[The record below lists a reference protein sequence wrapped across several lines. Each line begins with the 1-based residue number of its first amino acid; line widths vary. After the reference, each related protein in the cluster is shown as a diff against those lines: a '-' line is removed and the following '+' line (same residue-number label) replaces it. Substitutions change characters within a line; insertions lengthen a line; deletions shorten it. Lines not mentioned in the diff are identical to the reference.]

1 MSNNATV
8 DTKIDTVEQSN
19 ADYADY
25 ADRRNEAI
33 SNTAEG
39 LQTMVTGAMEV
50 FGALYDL
57 LELSTKATNIALAA
71 ETEPVPASAPEP
83 ASVPEPAPKEEHK
96 PASISPDDITKA
108 AVALIKRNR
117 ENTKKIKAL
126 LQTYGADQLSALD
139 SSKYEAF
146 MTDLD
151 ALNNAYGRR

>member
-71 ETEPVPASAPEP
+71 ETEPVSAPMQS
-83 ASVPEPAPKEEHK
+83 APEPAPKEEHK
-96 PASISPDDITKA
+96 PANTASISPDDITKA
-108 AVALIKRNR
+108 AVALVRKNR
-117 ENTKKIKAL
+117 ENSKKIQAL
-126 LQTYGADQLSALD
+126 LQTYGADQLSALEP
-139 SSKYEAF
+139 SKYEAF
-146 MTDLD
+146 MNDLE
-151 ALNNAYGRR
+151 ALGS